1 MQLKEKESWDHINL
15 GKWMVINRLRQQL
28 QGSMSEMGTYCVCK
42 EDKSCRLSLS
52 HKNCSTNEEV
62 VVDARIAQNQFWV
75 CLMSLNNTER
85 MRWKHL
91 TVSQGRLQRTWGLWR
106 TITTVSVNA
115 PFNLWCFVSKCGF
128 WVQDTPLDLV
138 VVSVSEV
145 LSGSCWA
152 CRQRG

>member
-1 MQLKEKESWDHINL
+1 MNGHQQTKATASRQYVRDGHLLCADRTKVVYWVLVTRTSAPMKRCWISESA
-15 GKWMVINRLRQQL
+15 M
-28 QGSMSEMGTYCVCK
+28 
-42 EDKSCRLSLS
+42 
-52 HKNCSTNEEV
+52 
-62 VVDARIAQNQFWV
+62 VDARIAQNQFWV
-75 CLMSLNNTER
+75 CLTSLNNTER
-85 MRWKHL
+85 MGWKHL

-128 WVQDTPLDLV
+128 WFQDTPLDLV

-145 LSGSCWA
+145 LSGSGWA